1 MAEVSWHCVG
11 LIKVGEGP
19 VKAISLANGGNK
31 IATAIT
37 TFDGMIVNIWDA
49 ETYLVDGNFI
59 LEDRI
64 SPSGRVTVGLVCC
77 RQCPVTVGSCHA
89 K

>member
-31 IATAIT
+31 IATASSIT
-37 TFDGMIVNIWDA
+37 AFDGMIVNIWDV

-59 LEDRI
+59 LEDMI
-64 SPSGRVTVGLVCC
+64 SPSGRVTALD
-77 RQCPVTVGSCHA
+77 
-89 K
+89 